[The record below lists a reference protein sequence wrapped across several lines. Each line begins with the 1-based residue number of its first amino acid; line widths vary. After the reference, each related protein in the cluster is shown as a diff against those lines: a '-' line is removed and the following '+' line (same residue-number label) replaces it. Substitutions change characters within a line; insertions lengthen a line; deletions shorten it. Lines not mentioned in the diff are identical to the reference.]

1 MSKKQY
7 TDTFSNIHPS
17 DETIER
23 IMSMTNKKHF
33 TGFNKTL
40 VALVAVISILCSI
53 GLVANAATD
62 GAVAETVSEVFEAV
76 SNKVTILINGKE
88 TEAEIDV
95 SEKTNS
101 DGEKYYEAEIKVDI
115 PDAYEGMDIG
125 PKTRELFGN
134 VIKNSQPILW
144 NGPCGV
150 FEFDNFSNGSRAIAE
165 AIVEATKNGAFSL
178 IGGGDSVACINKF
191 DMSNDV
197 SYVSTGGGALLEA
210 IEGKELPGIAAIK

>member
-33 TGFNKTL
+33 TGFSKTL

-115 PDAYEGMDIG
+115 PDAYAEVECELQLDGDTVMEDIDSALQESI
-125 PKTRELFGN
+125 ELH
-134 VIKNSQPILW
+134 I
-144 NGPCGV
+144 
-150 FEFDNFSNGSRAIAE
+150 
-165 AIVEATKNGAFSL
+165 
-178 IGGGDSVACINKF
+178 
-191 DMSNDV
+191 
-197 SYVSTGGGALLEA
+197 Y
-210 IEGKELPGIAAIK
+210 KEETE

>member
-33 TGFNKTL
+33 TGFSKTL

-62 GAVAETVSEVFEAV
+62 GAVAETVSEVFEVV

-115 PDAYEGMDIG
+115 PDAY
-125 PKTRELFGN
+125 
-134 VIKNSQPILW
+134 
-144 NGPCGV
+144 
-150 FEFDNFSNGSRAIAE
+150 
-165 AIVEATKNGAFSL
+165 VEAKCEL
-178 IGGGDSVACINKF
+178 QLDGDTVMEDIDS
-191 DMSNDV
+191 
-197 SYVSTGGGALLEA
+197 ALQES
-210 IEGKELPGIAAIK
+210 IELHIYKEETE

>member
-33 TGFNKTL
+33 TGFSKTL

-115 PDAYEGMDIG
+115 PDAYAVVECELQLDGDTVMEDIDSALQESI
-125 PKTRELFGN
+125 ELH
-134 VIKNSQPILW
+134 I
-144 NGPCGV
+144 
-150 FEFDNFSNGSRAIAE
+150 
-165 AIVEATKNGAFSL
+165 
-178 IGGGDSVACINKF
+178 
-191 DMSNDV
+191 
-197 SYVSTGGGALLEA
+197 Y
-210 IEGKELPGIAAIK
+210 KEETE

>member
-23 IMSMTNKKHF
+23 IMSMTNKKIF
-33 TGFNKTL
+33 TGFSKTL

-115 PDAYEGMDIG
+115 PDAYAEVECELQLDGDTVMEDIDSALQESI
-125 PKTRELFGN
+125 ELH
-134 VIKNSQPILW
+134 I
-144 NGPCGV
+144 
-150 FEFDNFSNGSRAIAE
+150 
-165 AIVEATKNGAFSL
+165 
-178 IGGGDSVACINKF
+178 
-191 DMSNDV
+191 
-197 SYVSTGGGALLEA
+197 Y
-210 IEGKELPGIAAIK
+210 KEETE

>member
-23 IMSMTNKKHF
+23 IVSMTNKKHF
-33 TGFNKTL
+33 TGFSKTL

-115 PDAYEGMDIG
+115 PDAYAEVECELQLDGDTVMEDIDSALQESI
-125 PKTRELFGN
+125 ELH
-134 VIKNSQPILW
+134 I
-144 NGPCGV
+144 
-150 FEFDNFSNGSRAIAE
+150 
-165 AIVEATKNGAFSL
+165 
-178 IGGGDSVACINKF
+178 
-191 DMSNDV
+191 
-197 SYVSTGGGALLEA
+197 Y
-210 IEGKELPGIAAIK
+210 KEETE

>member
-33 TGFNKTL
+33 TGFSKTL

-101 DGEKYYEAEIKVDI
+101 DGEKYYEAEKYFAIYFTTGDIVIMNGNCKSDKIKEI
-115 PDAYEGMDIG
+115 I
-125 PKTRELFGN
+125 
-134 VIKNSQPILW
+134 
-144 NGPCGV
+144 NGYLKG
-150 FEFDNFSNGSRAIAE
+150 E
-165 AIVEATKNGAFSL
+165 
-178 IGGGDSVACINKF
+178 
-191 DMSNDV
+191 
-197 SYVSTGGGALLEA
+197 
-210 IEGKELPGIAAIK
+210 KE

>member
-1 MSKKQY
+1 MGKKQY

-33 TGFNKTL
+33 TGFSKTL

-115 PDAYEGMDIG
+115 PDAYAEVECELQLDGDTVMEDIDSALQESI
-125 PKTRELFGN
+125 ELH
-134 VIKNSQPILW
+134 I
-144 NGPCGV
+144 
-150 FEFDNFSNGSRAIAE
+150 
-165 AIVEATKNGAFSL
+165 
-178 IGGGDSVACINKF
+178 
-191 DMSNDV
+191 
-197 SYVSTGGGALLEA
+197 Y
-210 IEGKELPGIAAIK
+210 KEETE

>member
-33 TGFNKTL
+33 TGFGKTL

-76 SNKVTILINGKE
+76 SSKVTILINGKE
-88 TEAEIDV
+88 TEAEVNV

-115 PDAYEGMDIG
+115 PDSDAEVECELQLDGE
-125 PKTRELFGN
+125 KTVENIDSALQESIELHIYN
-134 VIKNSQPILW
+134 
-144 NGPCGV
+144 
-150 FEFDNFSNGSRAIAE
+150 EE
-165 AIVEATKNGAFSL
+165 TE
-178 IGGGDSVACINKF
+178 
-191 DMSNDV
+191 
-197 SYVSTGGGALLEA
+197 
-210 IEGKELPGIAAIK
+210 

>member
-17 DETIER
+17 YETIER

-33 TGFNKTL
+33 TGFSKTL

-115 PDAYEGMDIG
+115 PDAYIEAKCELQLDGDTVMEDIDSALQESI
-125 PKTRELFGN
+125 ELH
-134 VIKNSQPILW
+134 I
-144 NGPCGV
+144 
-150 FEFDNFSNGSRAIAE
+150 
-165 AIVEATKNGAFSL
+165 
-178 IGGGDSVACINKF
+178 
-191 DMSNDV
+191 
-197 SYVSTGGGALLEA
+197 Y
-210 IEGKELPGIAAIK
+210 KEETE

>member
-33 TGFNKTL
+33 TGFSKTL

-88 TEAEIDV
+88 TETEIDV

-115 PDAYEGMDIG
+115 PDAYAEVECELQLDGDTVMEDIDSALQESI
-125 PKTRELFGN
+125 ELH
-134 VIKNSQPILW
+134 I
-144 NGPCGV
+144 
-150 FEFDNFSNGSRAIAE
+150 
-165 AIVEATKNGAFSL
+165 
-178 IGGGDSVACINKF
+178 
-191 DMSNDV
+191 
-197 SYVSTGGGALLEA
+197 Y
-210 IEGKELPGIAAIK
+210 KEETE

>member
-1 MSKKQY
+1 
-7 TDTFSNIHPS
+7 
-17 DETIER
+17 
-23 IMSMTNKKHF
+23 MSMTNKKHF
-33 TGFNKTL
+33 TGFSKTL

-115 PDAYEGMDIG
+115 PDAYAEVECELQLDGDTVMEDIDSALQESI
-125 PKTRELFGN
+125 ELH
-134 VIKNSQPILW
+134 I
-144 NGPCGV
+144 
-150 FEFDNFSNGSRAIAE
+150 
-165 AIVEATKNGAFSL
+165 
-178 IGGGDSVACINKF
+178 
-191 DMSNDV
+191 
-197 SYVSTGGGALLEA
+197 Y
-210 IEGKELPGIAAIK
+210 KEETE

>member
-33 TGFNKTL
+33 TGFSKTL

-115 PDAYEGMDIG
+115 PDAY
-125 PKTRELFGN
+125 
-134 VIKNSQPILW
+134 
-144 NGPCGV
+144 
-150 FEFDNFSNGSRAIAE
+150 
-165 AIVEATKNGAFSL
+165 VEAKCEL
-178 IGGGDSVACINKF
+178 QLDGDTVMEDIDS
-191 DMSNDV
+191 
-197 SYVSTGGGALLEA
+197 ALRES
-210 IEGKELPGIAAIK
+210 IELHIYKEETE

>member
-33 TGFNKTL
+33 TGFSKTL
-40 VALVAVISILCSI
+40 VALVAVISILCSV

-115 PDAYEGMDIG
+115 PDAYAEVECELQLDGDTVMEDIDSALQESI
-125 PKTRELFGN
+125 ELH
-134 VIKNSQPILW
+134 I
-144 NGPCGV
+144 
-150 FEFDNFSNGSRAIAE
+150 
-165 AIVEATKNGAFSL
+165 
-178 IGGGDSVACINKF
+178 
-191 DMSNDV
+191 
-197 SYVSTGGGALLEA
+197 Y
-210 IEGKELPGIAAIK
+210 KEETE

>member
-40 VALVAVISILCSI
+40 VALVAVILLLCSI

-115 PDAYEGMDIG
+115 PDAY
-125 PKTRELFGN
+125 
-134 VIKNSQPILW
+134 
-144 NGPCGV
+144 
-150 FEFDNFSNGSRAIAE
+150 
-165 AIVEATKNGAFSL
+165 VEAKYELQFNEDFVL
-178 IGGGDSVACINKF
+178 EDIDS
-191 DMSNDV
+191 
-197 SYVSTGGGALLEA
+197 ALQEN
-210 IEGKELPGIAAIK
+210 IELHIYNEKTE

>member
-33 TGFNKTL
+33 TGFSKTL

-115 PDAYEGMDIG
+115 PDAYAEVKCELQLDEDTVMEDIDSALQESI
-125 PKTRELFGN
+125 ELHIYN
-134 VIKNSQPILW
+134 
-144 NGPCGV
+144 
-150 FEFDNFSNGSRAIAE
+150 EE
-165 AIVEATKNGAFSL
+165 TE
-178 IGGGDSVACINKF
+178 
-191 DMSNDV
+191 
-197 SYVSTGGGALLEA
+197 
-210 IEGKELPGIAAIK
+210 

>member
-33 TGFNKTL
+33 TSFSKTL

-62 GAVAETVSEVFEAV
+62 GAVAKTVSEVFEAV
-76 SNKVTILINGKE
+76 SDKVTILINGKE
-88 TEAEIDV
+88 TEAEVNV

-115 PDAYEGMDIG
+115 PDGYVKAECELQLDEDTVMEDIDSALQESI
-125 PKTRELFGN
+125 ELHIYN
-134 VIKNSQPILW
+134 
-144 NGPCGV
+144 
-150 FEFDNFSNGSRAIAE
+150 EE
-165 AIVEATKNGAFSL
+165 TE
-178 IGGGDSVACINKF
+178 
-191 DMSNDV
+191 
-197 SYVSTGGGALLEA
+197 
-210 IEGKELPGIAAIK
+210 

>member
-33 TGFNKTL
+33 TGFSKTL

-115 PDAYEGMDIG
+115 SDAYAEVECELQLDGDTVMEDIDSALQESI
-125 PKTRELFGN
+125 ELH
-134 VIKNSQPILW
+134 I
-144 NGPCGV
+144 
-150 FEFDNFSNGSRAIAE
+150 
-165 AIVEATKNGAFSL
+165 
-178 IGGGDSVACINKF
+178 
-191 DMSNDV
+191 
-197 SYVSTGGGALLEA
+197 Y
-210 IEGKELPGIAAIK
+210 KEETE

>member
-33 TGFNKTL
+33 TVFSKTL

-53 GLVANAATD
+53 GLAANAATD
-62 GAVAETVSEVFEAV
+62 GAVIETVSEVFEAV

-95 SEKTNS
+95 SEKTDS
-101 DGEKYYEAEIKVDI
+101 DGKKYYEAEIKVDI
-115 PDAYEGMDIG
+115 PDAY
-125 PKTRELFGN
+125 
-134 VIKNSQPILW
+134 
-144 NGPCGV
+144 
-150 FEFDNFSNGSRAIAE
+150 AE
-165 AIVEATKNGAFSL
+165 AECIL
-178 IGGGDSVACINKF
+178 QLDGDTVIENIDS
-191 DMSNDV
+191 
-197 SYVSTGGGALLEA
+197 ALQES
-210 IEGKELPGIAAIK
+210 IELHIYKEETE

>member
-33 TGFNKTL
+33 TGFSKTL

-115 PDAYEGMDIG
+115 PDAYAEVECELQLDGDTVMEDIYSALQESI
-125 PKTRELFGN
+125 ELHIYN
-134 VIKNSQPILW
+134 
-144 NGPCGV
+144 
-150 FEFDNFSNGSRAIAE
+150 EE
-165 AIVEATKNGAFSL
+165 TE
-178 IGGGDSVACINKF
+178 
-191 DMSNDV
+191 
-197 SYVSTGGGALLEA
+197 
-210 IEGKELPGIAAIK
+210 